1 MIKWKKESFGKHSR
15 NISVYCW
22 ADLKLA
28 RENPELSSS
37 CDVLLHIIILVSNW
51 SVDNDSAAQV
61 LDHRLNMVYK
71 KCALGQAG

>member
-1 MIKWKKESFGKHSR
+1 M
-15 NISVYCW
+15 
-22 ADLKLA
+22 KLA

-71 KCALGQAG
+71 KYALLGQAGYWLWEYHTCYYGLKDD